1 MAGAGSCKE
10 PVRVLVVDDSPVARR
25 VITSQLRRDRGI
37 AVIGEAENG
46 IEALK
51 KVLELKPD
59 LVTIDIQMPMM
70 SGLVAIERI
79 MELSPL
85 PILVLTALE
94 DAETA
99 FSALAR
105 GALEVVEKPRLESPS
120 YFLAAKVKALAGVK
134 VVSPLRTKEKI
145 AEAWANGTVKPARL
159 VVSRGVVAIASS
171 TGGPRAL
178 SMILSSLPADLG
190 APVLVA
196 QHMSEGFTEGM
207 VQWLNANSRLEVRI
221 AMDGDAVMPGLV
233 HISPSER
240 NMSITRAGRIRLSER
255 RPEDIY
261 RPCCDVLLES
271 VSRVYGSSSIGVI
284 LTGMGNDGVR
294 GIASIREAGGY
305 TIAQDENSSV
315 VFGMARAA
323 IERGFVST
331 ILPLDGI
338 AAELVKRL
346 GGQCPPPVCP
356 ERSIPG

>member
-1 MAGAGSCKE
+1 MVGAGSCKA

-25 VITSQLRRDRGI
+25 VIISHLRRDRGI

-46 IEALK
+46 LEALK

-99 FSALAR
+99 FSALAK

-120 YFLAAKVKALAGVK
+120 SFLAAKIKALAGVK
-134 VVSPLRTKEKI
+134 VASPVRTKEKA
-145 AEAWANGTVKPARL
+145 AEAWANGTVKPARPA
-159 VVSRGVVAIASS
+159 VSPGVVAIASS
-171 TGGPRAL
+171 TGGARAL
-178 SMILSSLPADLG
+178 SVILSSLPADLG

-207 VQWLNANSRLEVRI
+207 VQWLNANSRLEVRTAI
-221 AMDGDAVMPGLV
+221 DGDAVTPGMV
-233 HISPSER
+233 HIAPSER
-240 NMSITRAGRIRLSER
+240 NMSITRTGRIRLSER

-261 RPCCDVLLES
+261 RPCCDLLLES
-271 VSRVYGSSSIGVI
+271 VARVYGSSSIGVI
-284 LTGMGNDGVR
+284 LTGMGDDGVR
-294 GIASIREAGGY
+294 GIACIREAGGF

-323 IERGFVST
+323 IERGFVSM

-346 GGQCPPPVCP
+346 GGHCPPSVGPV
-356 ERSIPG
+356 